1 MPDVPTDVP
10 PAGELGAYLRA
21 RREQTSPR
29 DVGLPDSGRRRTPG
43 LRREEVATLAGVSVD
58 YLVRLEQGRDLH
70 PSAPVLLALA
80 DAMRLDDD
88 ERRHLFHLGVKSGNE
103 MLCPAQV
110 ALPAE
115 VPPTVAAVLEA
126 LDPAPAF
133 VIGPSG
139 DIVAWNAAWA
149 AVAAGLGLLD
159 ALPDAPNL
167 VRFVFTHPAARTV
180 FPEWRAE
187 ADEQAAR
194 MRRAATFWAHHAA
207 VPALVDELRLDSEF
221 ETRWNAHPVGEKRRG
236 TKRLTHP
243 VAGDLVFDYEVLE
256 LGDDSGLQLITW
268 LASGTGSAERVE
280 ALIGPPRL
288 RLVEGG

>member
-1 MPDVPTDVP
+1 M
-10 PAGELGAYLRA
+10 
-21 RREQTSPR
+21 
-29 DVGLPDSGRRRTPG
+29 
-43 LRREEVATLAGVSVD
+43 
-58 YLVRLEQGRDLH
+58 
-70 PSAPVLLALA
+70 
-80 DAMRLDDD
+80 
-88 ERRHLFHLGVKSGNE
+88 
-103 MLCPAQV
+103 
-110 ALPAE
+110 
-115 VPPTVAAVLEA
+115 AAVLDA

-159 ALPDAPNL
+159 ASAGRAQSRALR
-167 VRFVFTHPAARTV
+167 VHPPGGGTV
-180 FPEWRAE
+180 FPEWRVE

-207 VPALVDELRLDSEF
+207 VPVLVDELRLDSEF

-256 LGDDSGLQLITW
+256 LGDDSGLELVTW
-268 LASGTGSAERVE
+268 LASGLVSADRVQG
-280 ALIGPPRL
+280 LIGPPRTAARRGWLITGGGERASRVGLHGGHCRRLGWGERGRRAL
-288 RLVEGG
+288 RRPRRHPHLE